1 MCENTL
7 FVTGGG
13 SHCIIQ
19 LKPIIQTLGPEKIAT
34 LPAFHT
40 LSRASNTGRKGK
52 LLCLKIFAKVDS
64 SIITALAELGQAAH
78 SNEEIVAAIE
88 KCVCLLYQTRTKLRN
103 VN

>member
-1 MCENTL
+1 MYYSAETN
-7 FVTGGG
+7 F
-13 SHCIIQ
+13 
-19 LKPIIQTLGPEKIAT
+19 QTLGPEKIAT